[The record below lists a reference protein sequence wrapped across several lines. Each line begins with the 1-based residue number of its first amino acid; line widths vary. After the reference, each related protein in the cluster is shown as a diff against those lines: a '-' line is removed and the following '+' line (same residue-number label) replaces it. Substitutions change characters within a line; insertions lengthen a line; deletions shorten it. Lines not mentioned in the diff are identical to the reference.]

1 MASQEITPANR
12 IRELNDISG
21 GIAEMLRHM
30 GQAISALAPNPDEGG
45 ESMAARKATFD
56 EHSKAA
62 YTGVQAFQAKMRRQ
76 AYALEEA
83 GIIAAEAPVIRVKS
97 NQPQA
102 QGAAAGRGGPAAA
115 GAQVVEAERV
125 TNGGLGNL
133 DVGWLNS
140 RGNKVA
146 VEMESELLQEAK
158 DLLKRELERKQTNLT
173 TSYVYIFIEE
183 IIERSLNIFVMTD
196 LLVAME
202 GYRSSFDK
210 TKVWPISDFARI
222 QRTALAWKPDPRL
235 PAKRAFDAS
244 QPLIKV
250 LVGLT
255 EEVFLIHRPILCSS
269 SGYFTARLKPEWS
282 RQSSDEVRLPDAD
295 HSAFNI
301 YVNWLYMRGITRS
314 SLDDDD
320 EDAQSEEWL
329 NLADAFVLGDA
340 LVDSEFQASVLETL
354 RFMSGSRQ
362 RKSFWAVATEVVAV
376 IYDGTPT
383 GSPIREVLLDLF
395 LLHADGQ
402 LSDDDILALPEE
414 FLRELEKAPQSLA
427 VMRGWRKAGPGP

>member
-1 MASQEITPANR
+1 MRCKLYGSPRNKKHLALKTEHAAYCLMASDCLLAGPSVLPNTKM
-12 IRELNDISG
+12 LDIPPWLLTLD
-21 GIAEMLRHM
+21 AT
-30 GQAISALAPNPDEGG
+30 ALCLY
-45 ESMAARKATFD
+45 M
-56 EHSKAA
+56 
-62 YTGVQAFQAKMRRQ
+62 
-76 AYALEEA
+76 
-83 GIIAAEAPVIRVKS
+83 
-97 NQPQA
+97 
-102 QGAAAGRGGPAAA
+102 
-115 GAQVVEAERV
+115 
-125 TNGGLGNL
+125 
-133 DVGWLNS
+133 
-140 RGNKVA
+140 
-146 VEMESELLQEAK
+146 
-158 DLLKRELERKQTNLT
+158 
-173 TSYVYIFIEE
+173 FIEDILE
-183 IIERSLNIFVMTD
+183 ATLSLSVMTD
-196 LLVAME
+196 ILVAME

-235 PAKRAFDAS
+235 PPNRAFDAS

-255 EEVFLIHRPILCSS
+255 EEVFLVHRPVLCSS

-301 YVNWLYMRGITRS
+301 YVNWLYMRGIARS
-314 SLDDDD
+314 SLEDDD

-376 IYDGTPT
+376 IYNGTPT
-383 GSPIREVLLDLF
+383 GSPVREVLLDLF

-402 LSDDDILALPEE
+402 LPDDEILALPEE
-414 FLRELEKAPQSLA
+414 FLQELEKAPQSLA
-427 VMRGWRKAGPGP
+427 VMRGWRKAGPGS

>member
-1 MASQEITPANR
+1 MASQEITPADR
-12 IRELNDISG
+12 IRELNDISSG
-21 GIAEMLRHM
+21 VAEMLRHM

-102 QGAAAGRGGPAAA
+102 QGPAAGRGGPAAA

-140 RGNKVA
+140 RGNKVV

-158 DLLKRELERKQTNLT
+158 ELLQAELERKQTN
-173 TSYVYIFIEE
+173 
-183 IIERSLNIFVMTD
+183 

-222 QRTALAWKPDPRL
+222 QRTALAWKPDSRL
-235 PAKRAFDAS
+235 PPNRAFDAS

-255 EEVFLIHRPILCSS
+255 EEVFLVHRPILCSS

-282 RQSSDEVRLPDAD
+282 RQSSDEIRLPDAD

-301 YVNWLYMRGITRS
+301 YVNWLYMRGIARS

-383 GSPIREVLLDLF
+383 GSPVREVLLDLF

-402 LSDDDILALPEE
+402 LPDDEILALPVE
-414 FLRELEKAPQSLA
+414 FLQELEKAPQSLA

>member
-1 MASQEITPANR
+1 M
-12 IRELNDISG
+12 LDIPPWLVTLD
-21 GIAEMLRHM
+21 AT
-30 GQAISALAPNPDEGG
+30 ALCLY
-45 ESMAARKATFD
+45 M
-56 EHSKAA
+56 
-62 YTGVQAFQAKMRRQ
+62 
-76 AYALEEA
+76 
-83 GIIAAEAPVIRVKS
+83 
-97 NQPQA
+97 
-102 QGAAAGRGGPAAA
+102 
-115 GAQVVEAERV
+115 
-125 TNGGLGNL
+125 
-133 DVGWLNS
+133 
-140 RGNKVA
+140 
-146 VEMESELLQEAK
+146 
-158 DLLKRELERKQTNLT
+158 
-173 TSYVYIFIEE
+173 FIED
-183 IIERSLNIFVMTD
+183 IIEATLNLSVMTD
-196 LLVAME
+196 ILIAME

-235 PAKRAFDAS
+235 PPNRAFDAS

-250 LVGLT
+250 FVGLT
-255 EEVFLIHRPILCSS
+255 EEVYLVHRPILCSS

-301 YVNWLYMRGITRS
+301 YVNWLYMRGIARS

-383 GSPIREVLLDLF
+383 GSLVREVLLDLF

-402 LSDDDILALPEE
+402 LPDDEILALPEE
-414 FLRELEKAPQSLA
+414 FLQELEKAPQSLA